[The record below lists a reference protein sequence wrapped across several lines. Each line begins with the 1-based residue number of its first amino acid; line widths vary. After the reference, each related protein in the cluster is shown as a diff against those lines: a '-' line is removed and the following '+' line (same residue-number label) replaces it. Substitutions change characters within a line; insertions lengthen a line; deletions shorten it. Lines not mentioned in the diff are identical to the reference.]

1 MKKTLTVNISGQVFH
16 IDEDAYSV
24 LSDYLQSIK
33 QHFAK
38 TKGGD
43 EIFTDIEARIA
54 EMLRERLV
62 DNKQV
67 ITIEDISQV
76 IKTIGEP
83 SEFGGDEFEEQ
94 PTSGSQTQTGK
105 STKRLYRDPEDAMLG
120 GVCSGLAAYFHTD
133 RVWFRLG
140 FAVAAIVGFGA
151 PVLVYLLLWIV
162 VPPASTVTER
172 LEMKGEKVNLSNI
185 GTSIR
190 EEIEKVKDKI
200 NDFANEAKNTY
211 KKKSDIHRSDIR
223 NAGQVFVII
232 LEIFVKVILVL
243 TGIVLLLVGLSLVVA
258 FLTLVLGFGHQVFF
272 FDSEIIFIPMND
284 LLNLITGQADDNVF
298 IKLGLMMLIGIPILM
313 ILWGG
318 IKLIFGITRTRYVGV
333 LFVNLWLV
341 GLIICLYFGFKFGK
355 SFRFTGNHQES
366 QRTELRSDTLINL
379 DIAENDEISKV
390 FRSGEFI
397 EIEDLKMYITN
408 DNGDVFYGV
417 PQIRIEKA
425 TGTEVKLETIKMAK
439 GQSVPDADER
449 AKRTVYRYKT
459 INNSLVFDP
468 FFKLPENDLWRVQ
481 QVNLLLEVPVGTY
494 LYIDQDMDK
503 VIDKDTDFGYDLAG
517 KTWKMTEAGL
527 VEAAYPPQ

>member
-133 RVWFRLG
+133 RVWFRFG
-140 FAVAAIVGFGA
+140 FAIATIAGVGA
-151 PVLVYLLLWIV
+151 PILIYIILWIV
-162 VPPASTVTER
+162 VPPATTATER
-172 LEMKGEKVNLSNI
+172 LEMRGEKVNLSNI
-185 GTSIR
+185 GTSVR
-190 EEIEKVKDKI
+190 EEIDKVKEKI

-211 KKKSDIHRSDIR
+211 KKKSDIHRSNVK
-223 NAGQVFVII
+223 NAAQVLVII

-258 FLTLVLGFGHQVFF
+258 FLTLVLGFEHQVFF
-272 FDSEIIFIPMND
+272 FNSEIIFIPLND
-284 LLNLITGQADDNVF
+284 LLNLVTGQADDNVF
-298 IKLGLMMLIGIPILM
+298 IKLGLLMLIGIPILM

-341 GLIICLYFGFKFGK
+341 GLIICMYFGIKLGK
-355 SFRFTGNHQES
+355 SFRYPGNYQES
-366 QRTELRSDTLINL
+366 QKLELRSDTLIDL
-379 DIAENDEISKV
+379 RIAANEKINKLYNTAEYV
-390 FRSGEFI
+390 
-397 EIEDLKMYITN
+397 EIEDLKMYISN
-408 DNGDVFYGV
+408 DNGDVFYGI
-417 PQIRIEKA
+417 PELRIEKA
-425 TGTEVKLETIKMAK
+425 AGSEISLETIKMAK
-439 GQSVPDADER
+439 GKSAREADDR
-449 AKRTVYRYKT
+449 AKGT
-459 INNSLVFDP
+459 IYHYMTNSNSLIFDP

-494 LYIDQDMDK
+494 LRIDPDMDK

-517 KTWKMTEAGL
+517 KTWKMTETGL